1 MKYAILVGDGM
12 SDWPIAELGG
22 KTVLAA
28 SHKPNM
34 DWIAKNGSGGRA
46 ITVPKGMEP
55 GSDVANMS
63 ILGYNPKKYYSGRGP
78 FEALSYGISVA
89 EDEIA
94 FRMNFVTVIDGVM
107 VDYSAGHIKTHESKV
122 FADLL
127 NKEIGEDGI
136 KFYAGV
142 SYRNLLVI
150 KKDLL
155 NDGDGEL
162 RCVPPHD
169 ISGKRIQ
176 GYLPKGQGAKK
187 LLSLMEKSVDILSKH
202 ELYQVKVDLKQNPAN
217 MIWLWGHGGKP
228 CLPLFKDR
236 FGVSGGI
243 ISAVGLL
250 KGIGRAIGMEVINV
264 PGATGYYDTDYNAKA
279 SYAID
284 ALKRMDLIFV
294 HVEAPDEAGHN
305 GDLKN
310 KILAVENFDNK
321 VVGPMLEYMRA
332 SGDYRIL
339 VLPDHPTPVSIRT
352 HAADPVPFAI
362 CGTGI
367 NSDGMNAF
375 TEKEAD
381 NGGYGT
387 IAGDTLGD
395 MLCHQ

>member
-1 MKYAILVGDGM
+1 VKYAILVGDGM

-22 KTVLAA
+22 KTVLEA
-28 SHKPNM
+28 SNKPNM

-46 ITVPKGMEP
+46 VTVPKGMEP

-78 FEALSYGISVA
+78 FEALSYGVSLA
-89 EDEIA
+89 DDEIA
-94 FRMNFVTVIDGVM
+94 FRMNFVTVIDGIM
-107 VDYSAGHIKTHESKV
+107 VDYSAGHIKTQESKI

-127 NKEIGEDGI
+127 NKELAEYGI

-155 NDGDGEL
+155 NEGIGEL
-162 RCVPPHD
+162 QCTPPHD
-169 ISGKRIQ
+169 ISGKKIDK
-176 GYLPKGQGAKK
+176 YLPKGKGAKK
-187 LLSLMEKSVDILSKH
+187 LFSLMEKSVGVLSKH
-202 ELYQVKVDLKQNPAN
+202 ELFKVKIDLKQNPAN
-217 MIWLWGHGGKP
+217 MIWLWGYGGKP
-228 CLPLFKDR
+228 CLPLLKER
-236 FGVSGGI
+236 FGVTSGI

-250 KGIGRAIGMEVINV
+250 KGIGRAIGMEVIDV
-264 PGATGYYDTDYNAKA
+264 PGATGYYDTDYQAK
-279 SYAID
+279 SRYAID
-284 ALKRMDLIFV
+284 ALKRLDLIFV

-310 KILAVENFDNK
+310 KILAVENFDKK
-321 VVGPMLEYMRA
+321 VVGPILEYMRA

-352 HAADPVPFAI
+352 HVDDPVPFVI

-367 NSDGMNAF
+367 NSDKMNLF

-381 NGGYGT
+381 NGGYGV
-387 IAGDTLGD
+387 IEGDTLGD
-395 MLCHQ
+395 ILCHQ